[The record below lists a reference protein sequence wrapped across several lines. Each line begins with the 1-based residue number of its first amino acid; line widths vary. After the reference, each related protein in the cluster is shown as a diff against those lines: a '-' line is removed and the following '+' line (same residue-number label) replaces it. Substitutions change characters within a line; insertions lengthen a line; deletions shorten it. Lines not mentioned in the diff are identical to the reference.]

1 MLQCVQYEV
10 LIQRLH
16 KLRSRHL
23 VLGRTL
29 FRQTA
34 FVAVQVHVVRV
45 TQGMGVA
52 LKQSLR
58 GSRET
63 VQW

>member
-10 LIQRLH
+10 LIQSLH